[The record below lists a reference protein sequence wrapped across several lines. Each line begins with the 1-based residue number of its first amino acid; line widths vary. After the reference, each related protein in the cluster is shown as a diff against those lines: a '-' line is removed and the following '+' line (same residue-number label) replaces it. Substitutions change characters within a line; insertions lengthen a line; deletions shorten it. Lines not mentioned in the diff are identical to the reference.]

1 MHAHIFWE
9 NLVWLCFKLKQ
20 ICSYLFFQN
29 RSLEE
34 DEMKCVWVWEVKWW
48 MSSIF
53 VVVEHLLMHDIDD
66 VVLVVFVLL
75 LLLLLLFVFQW
86 LFDLLLSFLLLVF
99 KGSEKKNDLAL
110 ELVMKWRW
118 RWKRVIWCWKFF
130 KKGWCCC
137 GGGGGGE
144 TVVIVKMMM
153 GDKDDVNWRWI
164 LI

>member
-1 MHAHIFWE
+1 
-9 NLVWLCFKLKQ
+9 
-20 ICSYLFFQN
+20 
-29 RSLEE
+29 
-34 DEMKCVWVWEVKWW
+34 

-110 ELVMKWRW
+110 ELV
-118 RWKRVIWCWKFF
+118 
-130 KKGWCCC
+130 
-137 GGGGGGE
+137 
-144 TVVIVKMMM
+144 VKIYEMEMEVKEGHLM
-153 GDKDDVNWRWI
+153 LKVF
-164 LI
+164 